1 MTQVLLGAETIV
13 LVLLVVLVAGLL
25 RSHAEILR
33 RLGPVAE
40 TDNSVDM
47 IPPPLRRAGS
57 VAPAI
62 AGTTLSGDAV
72 AVSFDAG
79 GRTLLAFLSSGCAT
93 CDEFWAG
100 LDAHP
105 LPSGAR
111 AVAVTKGP
119 ERESP
124 SRLADVAPART
135 PVIMSSQAWRD
146 YAVPGSPY
154 FVLVD
159 GDVKGEGTASSWSAL
174 ARMLADAG
182 GDRAAM
188 PAVDGDRIDGDR
200 IDARFAAAG
209 ILPGDPSLYP
219 AGR

>member
-13 LVLLVVLVAGLL
+13 MVLLVALVAGLL

-33 RLGPVAE
+33 RLGPPDE
-40 TDNSVDM
+40 NDNQVDV
-47 IPPPLRRAGS
+47 IVPAQRRSGDA
-57 VAPAI
+57 APAI
-62 AGTTLSGDAV
+62 AGTTLGGDAV
-72 AVSFDAG
+72 ALSFEGG

-100 LDAHP
+100 LDAHA
-105 LPSGAR
+105 LPGGAR

-124 SRLADVAPART
+124 SRLADVAPVRT
-135 PVIMSSQAWRD
+135 PVIMSSRAWQD
-146 YAVPGSPY
+146 YGVPGSPY

-159 GDVKGEGTASSWSAL
+159 GDVKGEGTAASWSAL
-174 ARMLADAG
+174 ARMLSDAS
-182 GDRAAM
+182 GDSAAAAGLSAA
-188 PAVDGDRIDGDR
+188 PDGDR

-209 ILPGDPSLYP
+209 ILAGDPSLYP